1 MDFDIG
7 NLLDMAGNV
16 SGTIND
22 AVSAFGEVTKLA
34 KGGKLPADAAE
45 NVLALSGQL
54 GEAQVTLARLEAE
67 IVKLQGAQEA
77 LDEIKQRKR
86 NYMLAETPMGA
97 RIYRLKEDAGTGE
110 PPHEV
115 CPTCFEQDQIRIL
128 QPRGIV
134 LQCDSC
140 KANYQVERDSGPA
153 VALGHDYDPFS
164 GF

>member
-34 KGGKLPADAAE
+34 KGSKLPDDAAE
-45 NVLALSGQL
+45 NILALSGRL
-54 GEAQVTLARLEAE
+54 SEAQVNLARLETE
-67 IVKLQGAQEA
+67 ILKLQRAQEDH
-77 LDEIKQRKR
+77 DETRQRKR
-86 NYMLAETPMGA
+86 NYVLAETPMGE
-97 RIYRLKEDAGTGE
+97 RIYRLKDDAGTGE
-110 PPHEV
+110 LPHEV

-128 QPRGIV
+128 QPRGYV

-140 KANYQVERDSGPA
+140 KANYQTAAPPA
-153 VALGHDYDPFS
+153 PTFAHGHDYDPFRV
-164 GF
+164 